1 VTDNEALIVCARDAV
16 SELLHRCQDLGLH
29 EEELL
34 AVRRL
39 VEELVTFK
47 DSQQQQSVKELV
59 QLLDQP
65 GRTLDRPL
73 S

>member
-1 VTDNEALIVCARDAV
+1 MTDNEALIVCARDAV
-16 SELLHRCQDLGLH
+16 AELLHRCQDLGLH

-34 AVRRL
+34 TVRRL
-39 VEELVTFK
+39 VEGLVTFK